1 MTVNS
6 FFSRMLSGQ
15 TLWQR
20 KHYIALCGLIV
31 SFVSS
36 ALQTVNAYPAS
47 PLNSQLLNADWQY
60 LQKDWVD
67 VEQALVDK
75 AWQSV
80 ALPHSWNAT
89 DTVDALPGYRRSASW
104 YKKVVQHSAPTSWR
118 TVLYFEGANFVTKVY
133 VNGQYAGGHVGGYVG
148 FEVDISAFLHKGDND
163 ILVRVDNDYD
173 RNLIPSQKAD
183 FFLYGGITRD
193 VWLRY
198 VPPESIE
205 QVLISTPTVSHESAT
220 TRVQVS
226 VSQQAS
232 KQSLTLLT
240 TLFDPDG
247 TLVSQQS
254 TAVTA
259 SQFSLDLASIQQPKL
274 WSPDSPNLYQ
284 MQLEL
289 KNARGQIVHTA
300 IQHFGY
306 RWFEMRPN
314 QGFFVNG
321 ERLLIRGTH
330 RHEESAGIGPALSNA
345 QHWQDMQM
353 IKDMGANFVRLGHYP
368 QDPEVYRAAD
378 VLGLILWDELPWCRG
393 GKGGKEWE
401 DNTERLLKEQII
413 QNYNHASI
421 AFWSLGNEMYWEE
434 DFPGGGDESQI
445 TPYLSELNRLTK
457 ALDPSRLTSIRKY
470 YPGDKIV
477 DAFSPSIWA
486 GWYGGSY
493 SQYAKAIESSMAKYP
508 HFLHMEYGG
517 SSHVGR
523 HSENPISA
531 QGMRNAQVSVD
542 EAMNQAVVS
551 SVAKDSDWNENYMVN
566 LFDWHLQVSE
576 NTPNFAGNAQWA
588 FKDFGTPLRPENPIP
603 YMNQKGLVD
612 REGQPKDAYYVFKSY
627 WAKDPFCYI
636 ESHTWTHRQGP
647 ATGRPVKV
655 YCNTEQAELWLN
667 GESLGRITKDKHKVP
682 AGGLVWQV
690 PFVNGQNK
698 LKVLAYNAGKRV
710 AEDAL
715 DVHYLVGEHG
725 NFDHIKLSASELKPG
740 HWLITAEALDKNN
753 QRVLNYAERVYFSNL
768 GSHGQLL
775 ENYGTPTKSSIIE
788 MASGVARIEF
798 ISGEQPATLEFR
810 SQNIKGTYIEIAGQG
825 ASKKMT
831 VLDKVMS
838 GTQP

>member
-1 MTVNS
+1 LATHN
-6 FFSRMLSGQ
+6 RGQ
-15 TLWQR
+15 R
-20 KHYIALCGLIV
+20 NHYLVLCGLLI
-31 SFVSS
+31 SFVFSVLS
-36 ALQTVNAYPAS
+36 TVHAYPAAAQH
-47 PLNSQLLNADWQY
+47 SQLFNSDWHY
-60 LQKDWVD
+60 LQKDWVN
-67 VEQALVDK
+67 VEEAAADTG
-75 AWQSV
+75 WQSIE
-80 ALPHSWNAT
+80 LPHSWNAT
-89 DTVDALPGYRRSASW
+89 DTVDAQPGYRRSASW
-104 YKKVVQHSAPTSWR
+104 YRKTVQHAAPTSWR

-148 FEVDISAFLHKGDND
+148 FDVDISAFLHTGDNA
-163 ILVRVDNDYD
+163 ILVRVDNKYD

-198 VPPESIE
+198 VPPASIE
-205 QVLISTPTVSHESAT
+205 QVLISTPSVSEQSAS

-226 VSQQAS
+226 VSEQAF
-232 KQSLTLLT
+232 KQGLSLTT
-240 TLFDPDG
+240 TVYAPDG
-247 TLVSQQS
+247 TAVSQQN
-254 TAVTA
+254 TAINATSVSVDMA
-259 SQFSLDLASIQQPKL
+259 PIQQPKL

-284 MQLEL
+284 MQVEL
-289 KNARGQIVHTA
+289 TNKIGEVVHTNK
-300 IQHFGY
+300 QHFGY
-306 RWFEMRPN
+306 RWFEMRAN

-321 ERLLIRGTH
+321 KRLLIRGTH
-330 RHEESAGIGPALSNA
+330 RHEESAGVGPALSNA

-353 IKDMGANFVRLGHYP
+353 IKEMGANFVRLGHYP

-401 DNTERLLKEQII
+401 ANTERLLTEQIT

-445 TPYLSELNRLTK
+445 TPYLRELNRLTK
-457 ALDPSRLTSIRKY
+457 SLDPSRLTSIRKY

-523 HSENPISA
+523 HTEEPISA

-576 NTPNFAGNAQWA
+576 NTANFAGNAQWA

-612 REGQPKDAYYVFKSY
+612 RDGKPKDAYYVFKSY
-627 WAKDPFCYI
+627 WAKEPFCYI

-667 GESLGRITKDKHKVP
+667 GKSLGRITKDKHKVP

-690 PFVNGQNK
+690 PFVNGSNK
-698 LKVLAYNAGKRV
+698 LNVVAYNAGKAV
-710 AEDAL
+710 AEDTV

-725 NFDHIKLSASELKPG
+725 SFDHIKLSANPLKPG

-753 QRVLNYAERVYFSNL
+753 QRVLNYAERIYFSNL

-788 MASGVARIEF
+788 IASGLAQIEF
-798 ISGEQPATLEFR
+798 ISGQQPATLEFR
-810 SQNIKGTYIEIAGQG
+810 SQNIKGTYIDIPAQG
-825 ASKKMT
+825 ASETMH
-831 VLDKVMS
+831 VFDKVMT
-838 GTQP
+838 GTKP